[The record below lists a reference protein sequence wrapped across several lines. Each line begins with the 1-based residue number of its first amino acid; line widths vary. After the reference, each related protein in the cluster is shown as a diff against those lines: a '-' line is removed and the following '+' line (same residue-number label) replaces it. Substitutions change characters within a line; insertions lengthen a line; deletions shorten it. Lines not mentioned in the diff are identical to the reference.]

1 MSSSVLRITS
11 NIVILDRDGV
21 INLNSDQYIKTP
33 EEWVPVPG
41 SLEAIA
47 RLCRADFRVVLA
59 TNQSGISKG
68 LLSMETLNKINN
80 KMMAEVQEKGGRIDA
95 IFLCPH
101 SPEDNCN
108 CRKPKPGLLLEIGE
122 RLGASLLGVP
132 FVGDSA
138 SDIYAANAVGAQPIL
153 VETGNGNETKRLLTR
168 DNSKEISDALHIYE
182 DLASF
187 VADLLDSRHSSKGA

>member
-59 TNQSGISKG
+59 TNQSGIGKG
-68 LLSMETLNKINN
+68 LLSMETLNRINN
-80 KMMAEVQEKGGRIDA
+80 KMRIE
-95 IFLCPH
+95 F
-101 SPEDNCN
+101 
-108 CRKPKPGLLLEIGE
+108 
-122 RLGASLLGVP
+122 
-132 FVGDSA
+132 
-138 SDIYAANAVGAQPIL
+138 
-153 VETGNGNETKRLLTR
+153 
-168 DNSKEISDALHIYE
+168 
-182 DLASF
+182 
-187 VADLLDSRHSSKGA
+187 

>member
-1 MSSSVLRITS
+1 MSGSVLRITS

-59 TNQSGISKG
+59 TNQSGIGKG

-101 SPEDNCN
+101 PPEGNCN

-122 RLGASLLGVP
+122 RLGVSLLGVP

-153 VETGNGNETKRLLTR
+153 VETGNGDETKRFLAR
-168 DNSKEISDALHIYE
+168 DNSKEIYDALHIYE
-182 DLASF
+182 DLAAF
-187 VADLLDSRHSSKGA
+187 VADLLDSRHSSKGV

>member
-1 MSSSVLRITS
+1 MSGSVLRITS
-11 NIVILDRDGV
+11 NIVKLDRDGV

-33 EEWVPVPG
+33 EEWTPVPG

-59 TNQSGISKG
+59 TNQSGIGKG
-68 LLSMETLNKINN
+68 LLSMETLNRSNY

-101 SPEDNCN
+101 PPEGNCN

-122 RLGASLLGVP
+122 RLGVSLLGVP

-138 SDIYAANAVGAQPIL
+138 SDIYAANAVGAHPIL
-153 VETGNGNETKRLLTR
+153 VETVKGNETKRLLTR

-182 DLASF
+182 DLAAF
-187 VADLLDSRHSSKGA
+187 VADLLDLSLIHI